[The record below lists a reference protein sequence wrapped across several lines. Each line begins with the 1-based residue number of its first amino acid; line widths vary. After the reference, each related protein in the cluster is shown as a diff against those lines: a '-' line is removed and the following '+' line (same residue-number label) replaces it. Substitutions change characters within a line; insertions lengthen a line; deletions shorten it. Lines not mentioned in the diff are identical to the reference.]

1 MNIAI
6 ILAAGNSTRM
16 KGKTPK
22 QLLNIDGKPVSV
34 YSIQAF
40 QAHADIDSIIIV
52 TKPDLLETFS
62 KNTKKYHL
70 DKVTAIIAGGISRQ
84 SSVFNALTFLDPNTK
99 HSDIVLIH
107 DAARPFITTRI
118 IDENIRIAKK
128 ASAVET
134 AIPCSDTISVSKNG
148 QFVTSVL
155 ERRELFQA
163 QTPQSF
169 LFGLILQAHQKALFE
184 NWTNITDDAQ
194 LVLRFGH
201 EVAIAEGNRD
211 NFKITT
217 NEDYEMAKDLICRRN
232 EQFNNGK

>member
-22 QLLNIDGKPVSV
+22 QLLKIDSKPVSV
-34 YSIQAF
+34 YSLETF
-40 QAHADIDSIIIV
+40 QAHTDIDSILIV
-52 TKPDLLETFS
+52 TKTDLFDTFS
-62 KNTKKYHL
+62 KIVKTYHL
-70 DKVTAIIAGGISRQ
+70 DKVTAIIAGGVTRQ
-84 SSVFNALTFLDPNTK
+84 TSVFNALAFLDPNIK
-99 HSDIVLIH
+99 HSDIVLLH
-107 DAARPFITTRI
+107 DAARPFITKRI

-134 AIPCSDTISVSKNG
+134 AVSCADTISVSKDG
-148 QFVTSVL
+148 QFVSTVL
-155 ERRELFQA
+155 DRRELYQA

-169 LFGLILQAHQKALFE
+169 AFGLILQAHQKAVLE
-184 NWTNITDDAQ
+184 NWTNLTDDAQ

-201 EVAIAEGNRD
+201 EVAIAEGNRN

-217 NEDYEMAKDLICRRN
+217 QEDYQLAKDIISNRN
-232 EQFNNGK
+232 GRSKL

>member
-22 QLLNIDGKPVSV
+22 QLLKINGKPVSV
-34 YSIQAF
+34 YSIETF
-40 QAHADIDSIIIV
+40 QAHPEIDSIVIV
-52 TKPDLLETFS
+52 TKIDLFETFS
-62 KNTKKYHL
+62 KLVKNNHF
-70 DKVTAIIAGGISRQ
+70 DKVTAIIAGGTTRQ
-84 SSVFNALTFLDPNTK
+84 ASVFNALAFLDSQIK

-107 DAARPFITTRI
+107 DAARPFITKRI

-128 ASAVET
+128 DSAVET
-134 AIPCSDTISVSKNG
+134 AVSCADTISVSKNG
-148 QFVTSVL
+148 QFVSTVL
-155 ERRELFQA
+155 DRRELYQA

-169 LFGLILQAHQKALFE
+169 AFGLILQAHQKARLE
-184 NWTNITDDAQ
+184 NWMDLTDDAQ

-201 EVAIAEGNRD
+201 EVAIAEGSKN

-217 NEDYEMAKDLICRRN
+217 TEDYQLAKAIMSNRN
-232 EQFNNGK
+232 GRS

>member
-34 YSIQAF
+34 YSIETF

-52 TKPDLLETFS
+52 TKTDLFETFS
-62 KNTKKYHL
+62 KIAKKYHL
-70 DKVTAIIAGGISRQ
+70 DKITAIIAGGITRQ
-84 SSVFNALTFLDPNTK
+84 ASVFNALAFLDPNIK

-107 DAARPFITTRI
+107 DAARPFITKRI

-128 ASAVET
+128 SSAVET
-134 AIPCSDTISVSKNG
+134 AIHCADTISVSKNG
-148 QFVTSVL
+148 QFVTNVL
-155 ERRELFQA
+155 ERRELYQA

-169 LFGLILQAHQKALFE
+169 VFGLILQAHQKALFE

-201 EVAIAEGNRD
+201 EVAIAEGNRN

-217 NEDYEMAKDLICRRN
+217 HEDFELAKDFIAR
-232 EQFNNGK
+232 GKEHLNDGQ